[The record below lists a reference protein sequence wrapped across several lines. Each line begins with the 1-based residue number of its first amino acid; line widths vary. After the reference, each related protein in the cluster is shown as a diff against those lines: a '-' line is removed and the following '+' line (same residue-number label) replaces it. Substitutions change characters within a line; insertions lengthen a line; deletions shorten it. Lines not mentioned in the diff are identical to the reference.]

1 MDKDKDENIDILEDN
16 SELSN
21 ETNDCSDS
29 ESKDLVYELLLNV
42 HFPKKMKVML
52 MLSKICMES
61 F

>member
-1 MDKDKDENIDILEDN
+1 MKLMIAVIVKA
-16 SELSN
+16 
-21 ETNDCSDS
+21 
-29 ESKDLVYELLLNV
+29 KDLVYELLLNV

>member
-29 ESKDLVYELLLNV
+29 ESKRPSLWTS
-42 HFPKKMKVML
+42 FKCPF
-52 MLSKICMES
+52 SKENES
-61 F
+61 YAYVI